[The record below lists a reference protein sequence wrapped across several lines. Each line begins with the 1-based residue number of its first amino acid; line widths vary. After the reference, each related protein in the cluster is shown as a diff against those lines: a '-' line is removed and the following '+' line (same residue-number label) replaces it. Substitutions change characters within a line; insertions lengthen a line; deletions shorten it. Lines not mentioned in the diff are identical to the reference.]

1 MTPMIGAEPEIIRE
15 KGKLRPQHLHL
26 ELSEEYE

>member
-1 MTPMIGAEPEIIRE
+1 MTNQCRTGDHKG